1 LSAITITKE
10 LFDSLLEWLDPDR
23 EVAGRKYETIRAG
36 LIRIFISKGFADA
49 EDLADETLNRVGK
62 KLPDVGE
69 DYGRKVAY
77 GHGVARNIMRETW
90 RRKEIA
96 TDRIPERSV
105 QAAATTDRHDCLLK
119 CLKRLSE
126 ERRELILD
134 YYLYDG
140 QRKIELHRRMAEELG
155 LTPGALRTRAH
166 HIRAELEKCMTNC
179 VRNLLL
185 KQKASEKA
193 LLRRV
198 QQAGS
203 INRERQS

>member
-1 LSAITITKE
+1 LPAITITKE

-49 EDLADETLNRVGK
+49 EDLTDETFNRVGRK
-62 KLPDVGE
+62 VPDVREG
-69 DYGRKVAY
+69 YGKKIAY
-77 GHGVARNIMRETW
+77 CHGVARNIMREAW

-96 TDRIPERSV
+96 TDKIPERPI

-119 CLKRLSE
+119 CLKRLPE

-140 QRKIELHRRMAEELG
+140 RSKIELHRRMAEELG

-166 HIRAELEKCMTNC
+166 HIRDELEKCVANC
-179 VRNLLL
+179 VRDLLL
-185 KQKASEKA
+185 KQKTSERA

-198 QQAGS
+198 QQAGN
-203 INRERQS
+203 INQERQS